1 MGDFPLDRMALAN
14 KKAIG
19 NRREY
24 FDDPQ
29 DERAPSV
36 WMALR
41 RIHYH

>member
-14 KKAIG
+14 RKADG

-29 DERAPSV
+29 AELAPEVSRQ
-36 WMALR
+36 MNR
-41 RIHYH
+41 